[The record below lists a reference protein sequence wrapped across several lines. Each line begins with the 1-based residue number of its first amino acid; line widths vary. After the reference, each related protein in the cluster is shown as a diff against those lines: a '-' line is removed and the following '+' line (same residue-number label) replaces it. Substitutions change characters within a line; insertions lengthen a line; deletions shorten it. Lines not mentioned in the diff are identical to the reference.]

1 MPVHPELEASLT
13 AFLERFTPPRH
24 IAGNTDA
31 VRQEVAQLTDAF
43 ARFAPRDGFQT
54 WWLSVTNELV
64 RRMKTRAWPMV
75 AEVEIACQAARQLKH
90 GSMGEDAIE
99 AMILDRM
106 EDWYR
111 RFKSQMPG
119 YGKASRTMALIRRG
133 VFANE
138 REARFRGFDLSHD
151 MKERAFNQ
159 RIGQDEL
166 THHRRVMGDLRAL
179 SERVAANGSDAKA
192 KHSTVIPD
200 DDPGEV
206 AYG

>member
-1 MPVHPELEASLT
+1 MPVNPELEASLT

-24 IAGNTDA
+24 IAGNPDA

-54 WWLSVTNELV
+54 WWLGVTNELV

-75 AEVEIACQAARQLKH
+75 AEVETACQAARMARQ
-90 GSMGEDAIE
+90 GAMGEDAVE

-106 EDWYR
+106 EEWYR

-133 VFANE
+133 VFADE

-151 MKERAFNQ
+151 MKERAFGQ
-159 RIGQDEL
+159 RIGRDEL
-166 THHRRVMGDLRAL
+166 EHHRRVMGDLRAL
-179 SERVAANGSDAKA
+179 SERVAVNGADARA
-192 KHSTVIPD
+192 KRDHVIPE
-200 DDPGEV
+200 DPGEV

>member
-1 MPVHPELEASLT
+1 MAHPELETSLV
-13 AFLERFTPPRH
+13 AFLERFSPPRS
-24 IAGNTDA
+24 IAGNPAAMAEETD
-31 VRQEVAQLTDAF
+31 QLLAAF

-54 WWLSVTNELV
+54 WWLATTNELV

-75 AEVEIACQAARQLKH
+75 GEVETACQAARQLQQ

-106 EDWYR
+106 EEWYR
-111 RFKSQMPG
+111 KFRNQMPG

-133 VFANE
+133 VFADE
-138 REARFRGFDLSHD
+138 REARFYGFDLSHD

-159 RIGQDEL
+159 RIGRDEL
-166 THHRRVMGDLRAL
+166 AHHRRVMGDLRAL
-179 SERVAANGSDAKA
+179 SERVAANGADAKA
-192 KHSTVIPD
+192 KRETVIPD
-200 DDPGEV
+200 DAPGEV